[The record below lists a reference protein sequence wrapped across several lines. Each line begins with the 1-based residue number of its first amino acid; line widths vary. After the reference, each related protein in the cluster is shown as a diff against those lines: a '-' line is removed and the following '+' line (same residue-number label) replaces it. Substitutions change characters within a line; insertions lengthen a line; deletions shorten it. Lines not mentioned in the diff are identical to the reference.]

1 MNGALF
7 TGMNGKWADRPI
19 VRSCTRNHTSTMR
32 RSSGD
37 SPPLPDRGHS
47 SPPYA
52 EEPPGDLGY
61 EVALLALAD
70 AAAANLAAGRA
81 DPAGPAALVAPIAE
95 ESGVAPA
102 AVALALLTRIAMSPQ
117 LLSLPAGRAVVLQLG
132 TLAALA
138 NLSRVSLWSFEHGAV
153 ACRFSSGDG
162 DGDGGAEH
170 ALAERLLGL
179 RTAGPDSGAGLVA
192 ATALRAGAPAA
203 VVVGRATSSTTA
215 DVEPFLDVACLALGL
230 VLEREALL
238 EREAVLERG
247 TLAEAALVEA
257 HERRLTRL
265 GLDLHDGPLQEL
277 AVMAA
282 DLHFARARADEAL
295 PSPGREQMLG
305 VLDGLLERLNE
316 LDGGLREVAHSLET
330 AEVVRQPLADALRRE
345 VDGFAAKSGIPV
357 RLSVGGGLDDLT
369 DSQKIALLRIVQES
383 LANVREHSGASSAS
397 VRLGAT
403 DAHTRLEIA
412 DNGCGFDVDDAL
424 AASLRR
430 GRIGLL
436 GASERI
442 RLLGGRFA
450 VLSSPGAGTRVVV
463 SLPRWKA

>member
-1 MNGALF
+1 M
-7 TGMNGKWADRPI
+7 
-19 VRSCTRNHTSTMR
+19 
-32 RSSGD
+32 
-37 SPPLPDRGHS
+37 
-47 SPPYA
+47 
-52 EEPPGDLGY
+52 
-61 EVALLALAD
+61 ALLALAD

-81 DPAGPAALVAPIAE
+81 DPAGPAALVAPIAA
-95 ESGVAPA
+95 ESGVTPA

-117 LLSLPAGRAVVLQLG
+117 LLSLPAGRAVELQLG

-138 NLSRVSLWSFEHGAV
+138 DLSRVSLWSFEHGAV
-153 ACRFSSGDG
+153 ACRFASGD

-179 RTAGPDSGAGLVA
+179 RTTGPDSGVGLVA

-203 VVVGRATSSTTA
+203 VVVGHPAPTA
-215 DVEPFLDVACLALGL
+215 DVEIEPFLNVACLALGL

-238 EREAVLERG
+238 EREAELERG
-247 TLAEAALVEA
+247 ALAEAALVEA

-265 GLDLHDGPLQEL
+265 GLDLHDGPLQEI

-282 DLHFARARADEAL
+282 DLHFARTRVDEAL

-330 AEVVRQPLADALRRE
+330 AEVVRQPLGDALRRE
-345 VDGFAAKSGIPV
+345 VDGFAAKSGIVV
-357 RLSVGGGLDDLT
+357 RLSVGDGLDELT
-369 DSQKIALLRIVQES
+369 DSQKIALLRIVQEG

-403 DAHTRLEIA
+403 NSHTRLEIV
-412 DNGCGFDVDDAL
+412 DDGCGFDVEEAL

-450 VLSSPGAGTRVVV
+450 VLSSPGAGTRIVV
-463 SLPRWKA
+463 SLPRWTA